1 MNQPCTP
8 ISANDIVILPC
19 SGAGNVGQLTN
30 EAGVALNREGFGKL
44 YCLAGIGS
52 GLAEFIAEAR
62 KARILIAV
70 DGCQLGCA
78 RLLLEKSDMPC
89 THHLVVTDLGIEK
102 TIDLSPDPELLQLV
116 KDAIQACCAEAKP
129 IVRLGGCM
137 CGI

>member
-30 EAGVALNREGFGKL
+30 AAGVALTREGFGTL
-44 YCLAGIGS
+44 YCLAGIGA
-52 GLAEFIAEAR
+52 GLAEFAAEAR

-78 RLLLEKSDMPC
+78 RLLLEKNEMTC
-89 THHLVVTDLGIEK
+89 THHLVVTDLGIDK
-102 TIDLSPDPELLQLV
+102 TTDLIPEPESLQLV
-116 KDAIQACCAEAKP
+116 KDAIRACCAEAKP